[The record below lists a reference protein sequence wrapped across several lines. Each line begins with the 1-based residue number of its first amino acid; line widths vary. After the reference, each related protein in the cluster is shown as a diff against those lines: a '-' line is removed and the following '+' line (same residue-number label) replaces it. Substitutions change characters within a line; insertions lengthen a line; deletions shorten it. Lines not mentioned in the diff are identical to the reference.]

1 MESYLQ
7 GQDLWE
13 IVAGGETIPPENAET
28 LRKWKIKARKALFAI
43 KTSIEEEMLEHI
55 KHVNTP
61 KEVWDTFSILFS
73 KKNDVRLQLLENELM
88 SVAQRDMTITQYFT
102 KVKSLC
108 REISELDP
116 VSNISESRMRR
127 IIIHGLRPEYSSF
140 VAAIQGWPVQPS
152 LVELENF
159 LADQEAWSSKWL
171 GSH

>member
-61 KEVWDTFSILFS
+61 KAAWDTFSTLFS

-88 SVAQRDMTITQYFT
+88 LVAQQDMTIT
-102 KVKSLC
+102 
-108 REISELDP
+108 
-116 VSNISESRMRR
+116 
-127 IIIHGLRPEYSSF
+127 
-140 VAAIQGWPVQPS
+140 
-152 LVELENF
+152 
-159 LADQEAWSSKWL
+159 
-171 GSH
+171 